1 MNGWPKFIVI
11 FLQSNRYLWLR
22 AVTFLLT
29 TIFTDAKIQTEEV
42 PPMNGWPGVN
52 NLFPKPKGLTRNSR
66 LPSPWAAIHV

>member
-1 MNGWPKFIVI
+1 MVTFCLTNTLTDAKIQTEEAPPMNGWPRFIVI

-42 PPMNGWPGVN
+42 PPMNGWPR
-52 NLFPKPKGLTRNSR
+52 LTT
-66 LPSPWAAIHV
+66 